1 MSNPLNSRVQ
11 GTQQPQN
18 APSAKEQALT
28 LMRRQGIDIPANMEN
43 DPNALIQHVMQSG
56 RFPQNRLDMAQQV
69 MQKMFG
75 RR

>member
-1 MSNPLNSRVQ
+1 MNNPLNNRPQ
-11 GTQQPQN
+11 RTQQPQN
-18 APSAKEQALT
+18 VREQALN
-28 LMRRQGIDIPANMEN
+28 LMKQQGIDIPEGREN
-43 DPNALIQHVMQSG
+43 DPNFLINHVMQSG